1 MTIKLFNTI
10 NRKKEEFI
18 PVNKDKVTIYVCGPT
33 VYSHPHIGNARA
45 AIIPDILFRLL
56 SVKYNEVVY
65 IRNITDVDDKISEA
79 ANKSNKTVH
88 DISAKFTKV
97 YHANMQALEMI
108 SPTLEPKVTDN
119 IPEIINAIK
128 DILDSGYAYISE
140 KHVLFDTVKY
150 KEYGQL
156 SKKNFDEMIDGAR
169 VEVASYKKS
178 PRDFVLWKPSN
189 STMPGWDSPWGI
201 GRPGWHIECTSMIK
215 KIIGKETTLDIHG
228 GGNDLIFPHH
238 ENEIAQGS
246 CMSSAKYCNYWFH
259 NGIVLVDKKK
269 MSKSLGNVILIED
282 LLKNHS
288 PITIRLAL
296 LSAHYRQPLNWTDR
310 TIADAHNLITKY
322 RSSIENIEF
331 TKKLEQTDNEI
342 LNILS
347 DDLNTPEAITYLSK
361 LSKYAKKNTK
371 DAKKLINAALFLGIN
386 LLDKSQS
393 TKVEQAD
400 EDLINKLILERNES
414 RSQGNY
420 KKADEIRDK
429 LVAMRVK
436 IKDLDGKTVWEY
448 ISN

>member
-189 STMPGWDSPWGI
+189 STMAGWDSPWGI

-393 TKVEQAD
+393 IKIEQVD

-414 RSQGNY
+414 RSKGDY

-429 LVAMRVK
+429 LAAMRVK
-436 IKDLDGKTVWEY
+436 IKDMDGKTIWEY

>member
-45 AIIPDILFRLL
+45 AIVPDILFRLL

-88 DISAKFTKV
+88 DISAKFTKI

-108 SPTLEPKVTDN
+108 SPTFEPKVTDN

-128 DILDSGYAYISE
+128 DILDAGYAYISE

-189 STMPGWDSPWGI
+189 STTLGWDSPWGI

-288 PITIRLAL
+288 QITIRLAL

-310 TIADAHNLITKY
+310 TIADAYNLIAKY

-331 TKKLEQTDNEI
+331 TKKQEQTDNEI
-342 LNILS
+342 LDILS

-371 DAKKLINAALFLGIN
+371 DAKNLINAALFLGIN
-386 LLDKSQS
+386 LLDERQS
-393 TKVEQAD
+393 IKVEQID

-414 RSQGNY
+414 RSQGDY

-429 LVAMRVK
+429 LAAMRIK
-436 IKDLDGKTVWEY
+436 IKDMDGKTVWEY

>member
-1 MTIKLFNTI
+1 
-10 NRKKEEFI
+10 
-18 PVNKDKVTIYVCGPT
+18 
-33 VYSHPHIGNARA
+33 
-45 AIIPDILFRLL
+45 
-56 SVKYNEVVY
+56 
-65 IRNITDVDDKISEA
+65 
-79 ANKSNKTVH
+79 
-88 DISAKFTKV
+88 
-97 YHANMQALEMI
+97 
-108 SPTLEPKVTDN
+108 
-119 IPEIINAIK
+119 
-128 DILDSGYAYISE
+128 
-140 KHVLFDTVKY
+140 
-150 KEYGQL
+150 
-156 SKKNFDEMIDGAR
+156 
-169 VEVASYKKS
+169 
-178 PRDFVLWKPSN
+178 
-189 STMPGWDSPWGI
+189 
-201 GRPGWHIECTSMIK
+201 MIK
-215 KIIGKETTLDIHG
+215 EIIGKESTLDIHG

-238 ENEIAQGS
+238 ENEIAQGN

-310 TIADAHNLITKY
+310 TITDSHTLITKY
-322 RSSIENIEF
+322 RSSIGNIEV
-331 TKKLEQTDNEI
+331 TEKPKQTDNEI
-342 LNILS
+342 LDILS

-361 LSKYAKKNTK
+361 LSRYAKNNTQ